1 MAELR
6 REEERKQRG
15 YILGTQYTV
24 HNALIRKVEN
34 KKIYKARSVYVKQKG
49 KERKDGTEM
58 IGPRD
63 GEPFIIVP

>member
-1 MAELR
+1 MLLF
-6 REEERKQRG
+6 ERDK
-15 YILGTQYTV
+15 TKT
-24 HNALIRKVEN
+24 
-34 KKIYKARSVYVKQKG
+34 KIYKVRSVYVKQKG